1 MKLKTGVASKTKLS
15 STLKSWFPLLQASVS
30 DLEEKV
36 HEFASENPFIDV
48 KSNFSKDFSSSFKKR
63 RDFTSQKAGLSD
75 KIESLSTYKN
85 SLYEKLYEQ
94 ISPPLFPTKISSDIA
109 LEIIEDINDEGY
121 FEGDEKKIAQ
131 RYGVDISQVEKIRA
145 RFAYL
150 EPSGI
155 GAKSIKESLF
165 FQLTHLDIDSELYE
179 SVKLMIDNLENIR
192 IHSERENFQEA
203 KRILKNFKNPPAIE
217 FLQKDSEV
225 IPDIFVFNIDDM
237 IEVRLNDS
245 LYPTINIDNQMTLDM
260 IKKDSYIKSKIKEA
274 KDLVDALDMRKATLY
289 KIGLMIVEYQYDFF
303 TGGAIKPMKL
313 KDLAEEFGH
322 APSTISRAIS
332 NKYLECDRGV
342 VPIKSFFSAAIDED
356 VSNAAIKEFINELI
370 KDESRARPLSD
381 IKILEAIEERF
392 EVKMVRRTIT
402 KYRKQLN
409 IASSSERKKL
419 YEMSV

>member
-1 MKLKTGVASKTKLS
+1 VKLKTGVASKTKLS

-36 HEFASENPFIDV
+36 NEFASENPFIDV

-75 KIESLSTYKN
+75 KIESLSTHKD
-85 SLYEKLYEQ
+85 SLYEKLHEQ
-94 ISPPLFPTKISSDIA
+94 ICPPLFPTNISNDIA
-109 LEIIEDINDEGY
+109 LEIIEDISDEGY
-121 FEGDEKKIAQ
+121 FEGDEKKIADELD
-131 RYGVDISQVEKIRA
+131 VNLSQVKKIRE

-150 EPSGI
+150 EPSGV
-155 GAKSIKESLF
+155 GAKDVKESLL
-165 FQLTHLDIDSELYE
+165 FQLTHLDITPELYD
-179 SVKLMIDNLENIR
+179 SVTLMIENLENIKIYSDR
-192 IHSERENFQEA
+192 ANFEEA

-217 FLQKDSEV
+217 YLQKDSEV

-245 LYPTINIDNQMTLDM
+245 LYPSINIDNKMTADM

-356 VSNAAIKEFINELI
+356 VSNAAIKDFINDLVKSENRT
-370 KDESRARPLSD
+370 KPLSD
-381 IKILEAIEERF
+381 VKILEAIEEKF

>member
-1 MKLKTGVASKTKLS
+1 MKLKTGVTSKNKLS

-30 DLEEKV
+30 DLEERV

-48 KSNFSKDFSSSFKKR
+48 ESNFSKDFSSSFKKR
-63 RDFTSQKAGLSD
+63 RDFTSQKAGISD
-75 KIESLSTYKN
+75 EIESLSTYKN

-94 ISPPLFPTKISSDIA
+94 ILPPLFPTKISSDIA

-121 FEGDEKKIAQ
+121 FEGDVKKIAELC
-131 RYGVDISQVEKIRA
+131 RVDTPQVEKIRA

-150 EPSGI
+150 EPSGV
-155 GAKSIKESLF
+155 GAKSVKESLL

-179 SVKLMIDNLENIR
+179 SVSLMIDSLENIK

-225 IPDIFVFNIDDM
+225 IPDIFVFNIDDR

-245 LYPTINIDNQMTLDM
+245 LYPTINIDNEITLEM

-332 NKYLECDRGV
+332 NKYLECDSGV
-342 VPIKSFFSAAIDED
+342 IPIKSFFNAAIDED
-356 VSNAAIKEFINELI
+356 VSNAAIKEFIHELI
-370 KDESRARPLSD
+370 KDESRVKPLSD
-381 IKILEAIEERF
+381 IKILEIIEERF

-409 IASSSERKKL
+409 IASSSERKRL